1 MSNTSA
7 AATDEKEDTTD
18 DEDDF
23 QDAVTEP
30 LYEEVQVSCPP
41 VHRRTASSV
50 STGSCQDGPV
60 EAECEAE
67 TDYSSDQDDPN
78 IRTFVKKKAKR
89 MNSVGKN
96 SSAMTPVKKVDLF
109 NININLF
116 FLSSLSRL
124 SADKDGPE
132 FLTSQTF
139 PSACGAS

>member
-7 AATDEKEDTTD
+7 AVTDVKEDTTD

-30 LYEEVQVSCPP
+30 VYEEVQVSCPP
-41 VHRRTASSV
+41 VHRRTVSSV
-50 STGSCQDGPV
+50 STGSCEDGPA

-96 SSAMTPVKKVDLF
+96 NSAMTPVKKVDLTF
-109 NININLF
+109 I
-116 FLSSLSRL
+116 RL
-124 SADKDGPE
+124 
-132 FLTSQTF
+132 
-139 PSACGAS
+139 

>member
-1 MSNTSA
+1 MSNISA
-7 AATDEKEDTTD
+7 AATEDTTD

-67 TDYSSDQDDPN
+67 TDYSSDQDDQN

-89 MNSVGKN
+89 MNSVGNN
-96 SSAMTPVKKVDLF
+96 SSAMTPVKKVDFL

-116 FLSSLSRL
+116 IYHLFLGYRQTKT
-124 SADKDGPE
+124 DKN
-132 FLTSQTF
+132 S
-139 PSACGAS
+139 

>member
-7 AATDEKEDTTD
+7 AVTDVMEDTTD

-30 LYEEVQVSCPP
+30 VYEEVQVSCPP
-41 VHRRTASSV
+41 VHRRTVSSV
-50 STGSCQDGPV
+50 STGSCEDGPA

-96 SSAMTPVKKVDLF
+96 NSAMTPVKKVDKISYLF
-109 NININLF
+109 ILLF
-116 FLSSLSRL
+116 RFRL
-124 SADKDGPE
+124 LADKDGQE